1 MDHNDW
7 VAATGSTYV
16 GLGPAG
22 FRRPPNPTLLAA
34 ALGKSHKPVTAKPR
48 PKHGRAWRAAQLAI
62 ARATA
67 PLETPR
73 TPTRSGV
80 ALWELN
86 QPGEAGRRA
95 YARHVAVLQRW
106 HGLR

>member
-16 GLGPAG
+16 GLGPSG
-22 FRRPPNPTLLAA
+22 FRRPPNPKLLAA
-34 ALGKSHKPVTAKPR
+34 AIGKAHKPAVTK
-48 PKHGRAWRAAQLAI
+48 PKHSRAWRAARLAI

-67 PLETPR
+67 PLETPP

-80 ALWELN
+80 ATWELN
-86 QPGEAGRRA
+86 QPGEAGRAA
-95 YARHVAVLQRW
+95 YARHVAFLQRW
-106 HGLR
+106 HGIR